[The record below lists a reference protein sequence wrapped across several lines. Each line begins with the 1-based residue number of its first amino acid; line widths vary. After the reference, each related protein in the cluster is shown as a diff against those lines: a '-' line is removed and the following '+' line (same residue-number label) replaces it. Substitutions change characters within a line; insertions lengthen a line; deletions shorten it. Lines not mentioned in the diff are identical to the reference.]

1 MKAAPDRPV
10 TSDLVLVGGGHAHVY
25 VLRAFAMKPVPG
37 VRVTL
42 VARDLE
48 TPYSGMLPGYVAGL
62 YSKQACHIDLQRLAR
77 AGAVRLIHAQAVG
90 LDRLSKRLLL
100 KDRPSMAYDLIS
112 IDVGI
117 TPDLSAITGAA
128 EHAVAVKPIGD
139 FIDRWDALLARALR
153 PDGPRRF
160 AVVGGG
166 AAGVELAFAIAAR
179 LRSEAAGA
187 GLRADA
193 FSVAL
198 YSAGPL
204 LGNLNAGVVAR
215 IRRRLAAQAIA
226 CHENARVT
234 HLAPGSLTLAG
245 GAVHPVDAVLVSTQ
259 ARPPPLVAASDLA
272 KDAEGFL
279 AIGPTLQSLDDP
291 FVFAAGDC
299 AGMVASPREKA
310 GVFAVR
316 QGPPLADNLRR
327 RLRHEPMRDFR
338 PQKRFLTLLG
348 TGNGEAVGGRGRWLA
363 FSGRWVWRWKQRIDW
378 RWMAM
383 MQDRSMLMPEG
394 GASPSAGDDHAAMR
408 CGGCAAKVGPGPLGR
423 ALRRLGPGPAH
434 GVAIGL
440 DAPDDA
446 AVIALPSGDRMVQT
460 VDYFRAFIDDPW
472 LFGRIAAAHALND
485 VFAMGG
491 QPTHALAIA
500 TVPHAASDKVEEDLF
515 QLLAG
520 ARATLDREGV
530 ALVGGHSGEGEG
542 EALALGF
549 SVTGPVGPGQLL
561 RKGGLRQGDALILT
575 KPIGTGVIFAADMRA
590 QAPAGAVEAALA
602 GMLASNREPA
612 RVLSAQGAQAATDVT
627 GFGLAGHL
635 AEMAEASGCAVD
647 LAPGAIPLYPGAAA
661 LARQGFSSSLVAENR
676 ILEER
681 LRPDLPLSPQALAL
695 LFDPQ
700 TSGGLLAGVPG
711 DRAPD
716 CLAALQAS
724 GAPHAAI
731 IGQVRAQNDSAPGA
745 IHLTDGADWPP

>member
-1 MKAAPDRPV
+1 MKAMPDRPV
-10 TSDLVLVGGGHAHVY
+10 TTDLVLVGGGHAHIY
-25 VLRAFAMKPVPG
+25 VLRAFGLKPVPG

-77 AGAVRLIHAQAVG
+77 AGALRVIHAEAVG
-90 LDRLSKRLLL
+90 LDRRSKRLLL
-100 KDRPSMAYDLIS
+100 KDRPSIAYDLIS

-117 TPDLSAITGAA
+117 TPDLSAIAGAA
-128 EHAVAVKPIGD
+128 DHAIAVKPIGD

-166 AAGVELAFAIAAR
+166 AAGVELAFAIAGR

-193 FSVAL
+193 FHVAL

-204 LGNLNAGVVAR
+204 LANLNAGIGAR
-215 IRRRLAAQAIA
+215 VRRRLAAQSIA

-234 HLAPGSLTLAG
+234 DVAPGALTLAD
-245 GAVHPVDAVLVSTQ
+245 GAVHPADAVLVSTQ
-259 ARPPPLVAASDLA
+259 ARPPPLIASSDLA
-272 KDAEGFL
+272 KDAHGFL
-279 AIGPTLQSLDDP
+279 AIGPTLQALNDP
-291 FVFAAGDC
+291 FVFGAGDC

-316 QGPPLADNLRR
+316 QGPPLADHLRR
-327 RLRHEPMRDFR
+327 RLRHEPMPDFT
-338 PQKRFLTLLG
+338 PQKQFLTLLG
-348 TGNGEAVGGRGRWLA
+348 TGDGEAVGGRGRWLA
-363 FSGRWVWRWKQRIDW
+363 FSGRWVWRWKQRIDQ

-383 MQDRSMLMPEG
+383 MQDMSMLMPEAR
-394 GASPSAGDDHAAMR
+394 ASPAAGDDNAAMR

-423 ALRRLGPGPAH
+423 ALRRLGHGPAP

-446 AVIALPSGDRMVQT
+446 AVILLPGGDMMVQT

-491 QPTHALAIA
+491 RPTHALAIA

-520 ARATLDREGV
+520 ARATLDGEGV
-530 ALVGGHSGEGEG
+530 ALVGGHSGEGE
-542 EALALGF
+542 ALALGF
-549 SVTGPVGPGQLL
+549 SVTGTAGPDGFL
-561 RKGGLRQGDALILT
+561 RKGGLRPGDALILT
-575 KPIGTGVIFAADMRA
+575 KPIGGGVIFAADMRA

-647 LAPGAIPLYPGAAA
+647 LALGAIPLYPGAAA

-676 ILEER
+676 LLEER
-681 LRPDLPLSPQALAL
+681 LRSLQPLSLPALAL

-700 TSGGLLAGVPG
+700 TSGGLLAGLPS
-711 DRAPD
+711 DCARA
-716 CLAALQAS
+716 CLSALHAS

-731 IGQVRAQNDSAPGA
+731 IGQVRAGDEEARGL
-745 IHLTDGADWPP
+745 IHLTDGAHWPP